1 MLDNNLGRQKN
12 KKKERKRGNPK
23 CLPPFGLP
31 FNHHQSTM
39 NDGWW
44 STKAFPLCLHLKP
57 SLKTHQFRPQNPSQ
71 PSTPAKKTRI
81 WWLVR
86 KRHGVQTVMGMR
98 GGRRGAEACEVEW
111 LRTWGNGAS
120 GQVGGFAGM
129 GPGRF
134 WALHS

>member
-1 MLDNNLGRQKN
+1 
-12 KKKERKRGNPK
+12 
-23 CLPPFGLP
+23 
-31 FNHHQSTM
+31 M

-57 SLKTHQFRPQNPSQ
+57 SLKAHQFRPQNPSQ
-71 PSTPAKKTRI
+71 PSTPVKKTRI

-98 GGRRGAEACEVEW
+98 GGWRGAEACEVEW

-120 GQVGGFAGM
+120 GQVGGLLAIEVLSVLDNKTSECKKANKREIRM
-129 GPGRF
+129 E
-134 WALHS
+134 